1 MEQIREKQFD
11 LIYYGKFTWEAT
23 SQMTYSELNW
33 YYSKLL
39 ATKKEEQEAHEK
51 AAKEAEAAR
60 KQAKLAQQL
69 RSINRRR

>member
-1 MEQIREKQFD
+1 
-11 LIYYGKFTWEAT
+11 
-23 SQMTYSELNW
+23 MTYSELNW